1 MGECE
6 EILPPKCG
14 KEDFEV
20 TTTTQINSTKEEG
33 EENKN
38 NNENNNT
45 VINKRRRRKQ
55 SGFPVLIRPLNGDGP
70 APPLVMFTKSSSK
83 RRRPTQ
89 IDKRNFIVKDELIKN
104 EKEKI
109 VKSFETTVK
118 TTLLENKK
126 RNSLETTIE
135 TTTTT
140 VTKPLTT
147 SLSTSFNELI
157 KDR

>member
-1 MGECE
+1 MVYKFLE
-6 EILPPKCG
+6 
-14 KEDFEV
+14 
-20 TTTTQINSTKEEG
+20 
-33 EENKN
+33 
-38 NNENNNT
+38 
-45 VINKRRRRKQ
+45 
-55 SGFPVLIRPLNGDGP
+55 
-70 APPLVMFTKSSSK
+70 SSSK

-126 RNSLETTIE
+126 RNSIETTIE

-140 VTKPLTT
+140 TKPLITT
-147 SLSTSFNELI
+147 NSLSTSFDELI
-157 KDR
+157 KDRYIFK